1 MLNDCVYVCAG
12 ASVSVC
18 VCTAVR
24 RCSCLCLFLV
34 NNDDVT
40 ILFFKKKLNAPNSHS
55 SLLPY
60 SQGSRLLL
68 QRRTLSSR
76 VSRIRMPPRHVHAAS
91 APSSNPRYSQCPHTN
106 IHTSFFFFFP
116 FFSPSFFPSLFSPS
130 FFPPGFVCGQAVLD
144 AVRPGLVDG
153 NPRGL
158 VWLDATSGRAD
169 AAAALAEDLWD
180 QHSLRYLDCVSGFYG
195 SINFVQRIHFTP
207 RGVFCSFLSDFV
219 GTERFFGF
227 CFFSSVF
234 FPSLLPLC

>member
-1 MLNDCVYVCAG
+1 
-12 ASVSVC
+12 
-18 VCTAVR
+18 
-24 RCSCLCLFLV
+24 
-34 NNDDVT
+34 
-40 ILFFKKKLNAPNSHS
+40 
-55 SLLPY
+55 
-60 SQGSRLLL
+60 
-68 QRRTLSSR
+68 
-76 VSRIRMPPRHVHAAS
+76 MPPRHVHAAS

-106 IHTSFFFFFP
+106 IHTSF
-116 FFSPSFFPSLFSPS
+116 FFPSLFSPS

-195 SINFVQRIHFTP
+195 RQFCAKNPLHQEACFVHFCP
-207 RGVFCSFLSDFV
+207 ISLAQNVFLDFV
-219 GTERFFGF
+219 
-227 CFFSSVF
+227 FSLPFF

>member
-1 MLNDCVYVCAG
+1 
-12 ASVSVC
+12 
-18 VCTAVR
+18 
-24 RCSCLCLFLV
+24 
-34 NNDDVT
+34 
-40 ILFFKKKLNAPNSHS
+40 
-55 SLLPY
+55 
-60 SQGSRLLL
+60 
-68 QRRTLSSR
+68 
-76 VSRIRMPPRHVHAAS
+76 MPPRHVHAAS
-91 APSSNPRYSQCPHTN
+91 APSSNPGYSQCPHTN
-106 IHTSFFFFFP
+106 IHTSFFFPP
-116 FFSPSFFPSLFSPS
+116 FSLLP

-195 SINFVQRIHFTP
+195 SSNFVQRIHFTP
-207 RGVFCSFLSDFV
+207 RGVFFSFLSDFV

-234 FPSLLPLC
+234 FFLQVAAPLLKLASL